1 MKDVEVR
8 YGGANNT
15 AVARYT
21 LACDRKF
28 KREGEQTADFIGCL
42 VFGKSAEFADK
53 FFKKGTKVAV
63 VGRIQTGSYKNKD
76 GNTVYTTDVIVEEQ
90 EFAETKTAAATSTH
104 ETSKPDNGKMPDG
117 FYPVDE
123 SIIDEDLPF

>member
-8 YGGANNT
+8 YGGLNST
-15 AVARYT
+15 AIARYT

-28 KREGEQTADFIGCL
+28 KRENEPTADFIGCL

-53 FFKKGTKVAV
+53 FFKKGTKIAV

-90 EFAETKTAAATSTH
+90 EFAESKSAAAVAH
-104 ETSKPDNGKMPDG
+104 EPQKSDSGKMPDG

-123 SIIDEDLPF
+123 SITDEDLPF